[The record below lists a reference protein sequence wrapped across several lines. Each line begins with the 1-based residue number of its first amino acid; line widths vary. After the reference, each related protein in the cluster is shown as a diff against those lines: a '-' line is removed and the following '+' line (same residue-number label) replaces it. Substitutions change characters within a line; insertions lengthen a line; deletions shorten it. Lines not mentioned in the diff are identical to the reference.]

1 MRTGCILAA
10 KNRIS
15 KIRRKDLGV
24 QQVSTLRKVR
34 QKQIQNMFLY
44 AKSSDSFWRYLRQI
58 KSTSGDMITSR
69 SYFSTWCEMFENVS
83 PNGN

>member
-58 KSTSGDMITSR
+58 KSTNGDISLHQDLILVHGVKCLKM
-69 SYFSTWCEMFENVS
+69 
-83 PNGN
+83 